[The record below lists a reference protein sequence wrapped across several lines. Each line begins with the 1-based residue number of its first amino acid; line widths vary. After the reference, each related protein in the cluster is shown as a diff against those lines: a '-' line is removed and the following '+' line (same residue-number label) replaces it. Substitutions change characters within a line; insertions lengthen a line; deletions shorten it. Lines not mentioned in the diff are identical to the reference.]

1 MLWSVNEWEK
11 SEFINQEISKNT
23 DTLAQQEGLKQL
35 ENREQRDIRSSLQ
48 LGSFSE
54 QDTEIFGGVGTEEKS

>member
-35 ENREQRDIRSSLQ
+35 ENREQRDIRSSL
-48 LGSFSE
+48 
-54 QDTEIFGGVGTEEKS
+54 